1 MATNGV
7 LPASSAGDTVSAGAT
22 ARDDNANSVLP
33 PNAQQILTPTGRIT
47 SAGQGSG
54 TNAVRLPTLATN
66 NDAGTNA
73 PVRTTAETQAI
84 TERNNT
90 QGLAVQLTDGSYSN
104 LRRNPETGELYDPGT
119 NSAPLGGPGIA
130 APNDDQRIATAP
142 RGSNTVRNRL
152 DELYGNAGNGIVSQD
167 NILDQYASYTY
178 SLSWYLMNPD
188 AYNKALKSDKKDL
201 NGYYLLAQSGGASTA
216 QGSVTSDGTT
226 TTATSAGR
234 SPYFNLDYYLDNLV
248 LEQVLSSNP
257 QSRGAAKTTSI
268 SFTVTEPNGL
278 TLIPNIFAACNDLFK
293 TTGKV
298 DSSTVPNYAAA
309 TFCMA
314 IRFYGYDENGN
325 MVYPIAKKTGSTDR
339 KAAVEKFIFF
349 IIDQI
354 KLNVGN
360 RIIEYKV
367 TGKSPDTATGFSSN
381 RGSIPNQFNF
391 SGATVSDILIGQV
404 QQQTASDAAG
414 DKTRNAVPIKPTPPP
429 PPAGNNAA
437 AAVAAGTDEN
447 LVNDQGMAFGGGGL

>member
-7 LPASSAGDTVSAGAT
+7 LPAASAGDIVSTGST

-33 PNAQQILTPTGRIT
+33 PNAQQVLTPEGRIT
-47 SAGQGSG
+47 PAGQGSG
-54 TNAVRLPTLATN
+54 TNAVRLPTLATS

-73 PVRTTAETQAI
+73 PVRTTVETQAI

-90 QGLAVQLTDGSYSN
+90 QGLAVQLTDGSYSS
-104 LRRNPETGELYDPGT
+104 LKRNPETGELYDPGT
-119 NSAPLGGPGIA
+119 NSAPIGGPGVA
-130 APNDDQRIATAP
+130 APNDDQRLVTAP

-152 DELYGNAGNGIVSQD
+152 DELYGGAGNGIVAQD

-188 AYNKALKSDKKDL
+188 AYNATLKSDKKDL
-201 NGYYLLAQSGGASTA
+201 NGYYLLAQSGGASIS
-216 QGSVTSDGTT
+216 QGSVASDGTS
-226 TTATSAGR
+226 TSAGR

-248 LEQVLSSNP
+248 IEQVMSSTP
-257 QSRGAAKTTSI
+257 QSKGAATTTTI

-278 TLIPNIFAACNDLFK
+278 TLIPNLFAACNDLFK
-293 TTGKV
+293 STGQIGLGTTA
-298 DSSTVPNYAAA
+298 NYAAA

-325 MVYPIAKKTGSTDR
+325 MVYPIAQKTGATDR
-339 KAAVEKFIFF
+339 KAAVEKFVFF
-349 IIDQI
+349 LLTDI

-367 TGKSPDTATGFSSN
+367 TGTTVDTATGFSSN

-391 SGATVSDILIGQV
+391 SGATVSDILVGQV

-414 DKTRNAVPIKPTPPP
+414 DKTRNDVPVKSTPPIQ
-429 PPAGNNAA
+429 PAVGVAGIPADGTFNQDQANTLNLL
-437 AAVAAGTDEN
+437 AAG
-447 LVNDQGMAFGGGGL
+447 QMGA

>member
-7 LPASSAGDTVSAGAT
+7 LPASSAGDTVSAGST

-33 PNAQQILTPTGRIT
+33 PKAQQILTPTGRIT
-47 SAGQGSG
+47 PAGQGSG
-54 TNAVRLPTLATN
+54 TNAVRLPTLAT
-66 NDAGTNA
+66 DSDVGTNA
-73 PVRTTAETQAI
+73 PTRTTVETQAI

-90 QGLAVQLTDGSYSN
+90 QGIAVQLTDGSYSN
-104 LRRNPETGELYDPGT
+104 LKRNPETGELYDPGT
-119 NSAPLGGPGIA
+119 NSAPIGGPGVA

-142 RGSNTVRNRL
+142 RGSNTVRNRV
-152 DELYGNAGNGIVSQD
+152 DELYGGASNGIVSQD

-178 SLSWYLMNPD
+178 SLSWYLMTPD
-188 AYNKALKSDKKDL
+188 AYNAALKSDKKDL

-216 QGSVTSDGTT
+216 QGSVTSNGTT
-226 TTATSAGR
+226 TTTTSAGR

-257 QSRGAAKTTSI
+257 QSKGAAKTATL
-268 SFTVTEPNGL
+268 SFTVTEPNGI
-278 TLIPNIFAACNDLFK
+278 TLISNLFEACNDLFK
-293 TTGKV
+293 TTGKINTN
-298 DSSTVPNYAAA
+298 TVANYASA
-309 TFCMA
+309 TFCMV

-339 KAAVEKFIFF
+339 KAAVEKFVFF
-349 IIDQI
+349 IITEI

-367 TGKSPDTATGFSSN
+367 TGASPDTVTALSSN

-404 QQQTASDAAG
+404 QQQTASNAAG
-414 DKTRNAVPIKPTPPP
+414 DKTRNNVPVKPTPP
-429 PPAGNNAA
+429 AVDQAA
-437 AAVAAGTDEN
+437 AAAAAGTDPN
-447 LVNDQGMAFGGGGL
+447 AVNPQGMAFGGGGL